1 MNKKVFFTIVCVV
14 AILVLCG
21 FVGYPKYIA
30 YSAEKVVNALY
41 QDENTLAEIDQSK
54 LDDAKGKVEK
64 IKGERKELEE
74 KVSTAQKMF
83 DLKTL
88 VNQMYKDGVPVDEIK
103 KEDVDKV
110 NQLREELKSKEAFVK
125 QIDKQFSDAKTQ
137 VEVVDAANALFS
149 DGSARTTLNQGVT
162 VEQIDGVLNK
172 VNTLKN
178 ETVKKNLTDSLN
190 NAKNSLVQAQQT
202 AVAQSADGSSYD
214 GSGYSDYESSYY
226 SDSYNGGGDYS
237 GGYSG
242 SGYDSGYTPWKD
254 SLTIGGSTWNGESI
268 DPGTTQDLSQNI
280 WLD

>member
-1 MNKKVFFTIVCVV
+1 MNKKIILIILCIVGV
-14 AILVLCG
+14 LVLCG
-21 FVGYPKYIA
+21 FVGYPKYIT
-30 YSAEKVVNALY
+30 YSAEKAVNALY

-110 NQLREELKSKEAFVK
+110 NQLKEELKSKEAFVK
-125 QIDKQFSDAKTQ
+125 QIDEQFNDAKTQ

-162 VEQIDGVLNK
+162 VEQIDGVLNN

-190 NAKNSLVQAQQT
+190 NAKNTLAQSLQT
-202 AVAQSADGSSYD
+202 AAAQSSDGSSYD
-214 GSGYSDYESSYY
+214 GSGYSDY
-226 SDSYNGGGDYS
+226 D
-237 GGYSG
+237 GGYYGG
-242 SGYDSGYTPWKD
+242 SYDGGNYDSGYTPWRNEYTEK
-254 SLTIGGSTWNGESI
+254 GQTWVIESV
-268 DPGTTQDLSQNI
+268 DPGTAQDLSQNI